1 MANKNGTCS
10 ARDREKAINH
20 LEAEVTRSAEA
31 IEQVKEGRVNSGQK
45 ERRGWSV
52 EWVEP
57 GQAKGVEPGQ
67 AESTED
73 ISHRVSHLL
82 KGPRTSRH
90 TSAERRAPGLSSHP
104 GARRG
109 GAIDSLGSLSFAWS
123 GRLTSATH
131 LSEHVIGRA
140 HSQVGPRAAHSETG
154 CTGRRQVAK

>member
-45 ERRGWSV
+45 ERRGGSV

-57 GQAKGVEPGQ
+57 GQAQGVEPGQ

-73 ISHRVSHLL
+73 SSHRVSQRTESSSGGEF
-82 KGPRTSRH
+82 GPAGRH
-90 TSAERRAPGLSSHP
+90 MDR
-104 GARRG
+104 
-109 GAIDSLGSLSFAWS
+109 
-123 GRLTSATH
+123 
-131 LSEHVIGRA
+131 
-140 HSQVGPRAAHSETG
+140 
-154 CTGRRQVAK
+154 